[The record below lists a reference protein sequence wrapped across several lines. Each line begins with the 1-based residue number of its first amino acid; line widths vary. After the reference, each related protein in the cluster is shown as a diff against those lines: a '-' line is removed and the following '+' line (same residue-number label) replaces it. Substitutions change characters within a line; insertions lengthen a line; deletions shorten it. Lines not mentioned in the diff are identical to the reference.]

1 MKKILSFLAAGALAL
16 GLIGC
21 SGDLHDN
28 VPRIIDLSAGGVAG
42 DFDSP
47 ANWSEKEPWTTV
59 DASTATY
66 TFNFTTK
73 ADSASDIGFK
83 INSQL
88 KWNVDGYS
96 EFNVSADG
104 GAATAS
110 FITGADMA
118 GAANAQILGV
128 KPSTSY
134 VMTVVCNPDTT
145 ATVTV
150 VSAGGGTVEA
160 DPVPYYLDG
169 MFFVGCPATGNSFTC
184 DADALLWKPT
194 VTKKTGEVL
203 YTKDFTFNAC
213 SDPWHTGYPA
223 VIKITTSDWKST
235 YGDTPITVGEDF
247 VQLVE
252 GGDNAGVTGL
262 TEGKAYRAEVLT
274 NPDKEVFIKIYE
286 VAQITLTFQ
295 AEGLETGYYAW
306 INGEFWGSWSNGWP
320 IAGWGTLGEGFTTED
335 IPVADE
341 SGIATFGEKFNVTA
355 VAKIG
360 DKFSYNFKAI
370 ACEDSNWE
378 AATLDSG
385 DLTCDFTVESEGT
398 YLVSVDIEAGEVTVT
413 KQ

>member
-28 VPRIIDLSAGGVAG
+28 VLRIIDLSQGGVAG

-47 ANWSEKEPWTTV
+47 ANWSEKEAWTTV
-59 DASTATY
+59 DTSTATY

-88 KWNVDGYS
+88 KWNVDGYT

-104 GAATAS
+104 AAATAS
-110 FITGADMA
+110 FKTGAEMSVA
-118 GAANAQILGV
+118 GNAQILGV

-134 VMTVVCNPDTT
+134 VMTVVCNRDTT
-145 ATVTV
+145 ATVKV

-169 MFFVGCPATGNSFTC
+169 MFFTGCGATGNNFTMS
-184 DADALLWKPT
+184 ADALLWKPT

-213 SDPWHTGYPA
+213 ADTWHTGYPA
-223 VIKITTSDWKST
+223 VIKIATSDWKST

-247 VQLVE
+247 VKLVE

-274 NPDKEVFIKIYE
+274 NPDKEVFVKIYE
-286 VAQITLTFQ
+286 IAKLTLTFQ
-295 AEGLETGYYAW
+295 ATGLEDGYEAW
-306 INGEFWGSWSNGWP
+306 INGTFWGSSWPNGWP
-320 IAGWGTLGEGFTTED
+320 IASWGQPVLEGLT
-335 IPVADE
+335 PAVADNTGVAVF
-341 SGIATFGEKFNVTA
+341 SEKFNVTT

-360 DKFSYNFKAI
+360 EKLSYNFKAI
-370 ACEDSNWE
+370 ACENEKWE
-378 AATLDSG
+378 AAKLESG
-385 DLTCDFTVESEGT
+385 DLTCEFTVESEGT
-398 YLVSVDIEAGEVTVT
+398 YLVSVDIETENVTVT

>member
-28 VPRIIDLSAGGVAG
+28 VPRIIDLSQGGVAG

-47 ANWSEKEPWTTV
+47 ANWSEKEPWTTA

-88 KWNVDGYS
+88 KWNVDGYT

-104 GAATAS
+104 AAATAS
-110 FITGADMA
+110 FMKGADMA
-118 GAANAQILGV
+118 GAGNAQILGV

-150 VSAGGGTVEA
+150 VSTGSGSS

-169 MFFVGCPATGNSFTC
+169 MFFLGCPATGNGFTC
-184 DADALLWKPT
+184 NADALLWNPT

-203 YTKDFTFNAC
+203 YTKDFTFGTC
-213 SDPWHTGYPA
+213 TCDWHTGVPTR
-223 VIKITTSDWKST
+223 VKISTSDWNSS
-235 YGDTPITVGEDF
+235 YGDTPIAVGEDF
-247 VQLVE
+247 VQLVKD
-252 GGDNAGVTGL
+252 GGNSDVTGL

-286 VAQITLTFQ
+286 VAQVKLTFQ
-295 AEGLETGYYAW
+295 AVGLETGYEAW
-306 INGEFWGSWSNGWP
+306 INGTFWGSSWPNGWP
-320 IAGWGTLGEGFTTED
+320 IASWGTLGDGFTTED
-335 IPVADE
+335 IPEADE
-341 SGIATFGEKFNVTA
+341 TGVAKFNNKFDVTA
-355 VAKIG
+355 VAKTG
-360 DKFSYNFKAI
+360 DKLSYNFKAI
-370 ACEDSNWE
+370 ACEDDKWE
-378 AATLDSG
+378 AVKLDSG
-385 DLTCDFTVESEGT
+385 DLTCDVTVDGEGT
-398 YLVSVDIEAGEVTVT
+398 YLVSVDIEAGEVTVK

>member
-28 VPRIIDLSAGGVAG
+28 VPKTIDLSQGGVAG

-104 GAATAS
+104 AAATAS
-110 FITGADMA
+110 FMTGADMA
-118 GAANAQILGV
+118 GAGNAQILGV

-150 VSAGGGTVEA
+150 VSTGSGSS

-184 DADALLWKPT
+184 DAKSLLWKPT

-203 YTKDFTFNAC
+203 YTKDFTFGTC
-213 SDPWHTGYPA
+213 TCDYHTSYST
-223 VIKITTSDWKST
+223 VIKITTSDWNSS
-235 YGDTPITVGEDF
+235 YGETPITVGEDF

-262 TEGKAYRAEVLT
+262 TKGKAYRAEVLT
-274 NPDKEVFIKIYE
+274 NPDKEVFVKIYE
-286 VAQITLTFQ
+286 VAQVKLTFQ
-295 AEGLETGYYAW
+295 AEGLEDGYEAW
-306 INGEFWGSWSNGWP
+306 INGTFWGSSWPNGWP
-320 IAGWGTLGEGFTTED
+320 IASWNQPVATGLE
-335 IPVADE
+335 PAVADE
-341 SGIATFGEKFNVTA
+341 TGVATFSSKFDVTA
-355 VAKIG
+355 VAKSG
-360 DKFSYNFKAI
+360 EKLSYNFKAI
-370 ACEDSNWE
+370 ACEDSNWN

-385 DLTCDFTVESEGT
+385 DLTCEFTVDGEGT
-398 YLVSVDIEAGEVTVT
+398 YLVSVDIEAGEFTVT